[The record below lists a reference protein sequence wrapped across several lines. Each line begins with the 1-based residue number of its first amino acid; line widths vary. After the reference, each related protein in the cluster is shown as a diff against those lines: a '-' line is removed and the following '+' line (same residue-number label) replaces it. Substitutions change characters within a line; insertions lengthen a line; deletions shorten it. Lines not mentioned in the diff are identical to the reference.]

1 MANRYP
7 LVINNSTSLVGE
19 LPTGDSLNLANSG
32 IFDGISTGANTQV
45 LTSTG
50 TQVRW
55 QRAADVF
62 LNDNQTLLN
71 KTLSS
76 CTFNA
81 SLNTLINVANASLI
95 NSSIDINGTEV
106 SLGGSITIPD
116 TNDNTVYSISVADGV
131 NAEQK
136 RIRLTAGGS
145 GSGVQDIFLVAGYNT
160 SITRSANDTLT
171 IAAGLTQLRAP
182 DTSPYIEGQITILG
196 SGGTRVSQ
204 SSQTITVDSDPF
216 PIGGII
222 MWSGSINSIPSKWA
236 LCNGQITNGFTTPD
250 LRNKFIIG
258 AGDTYTVAS
267 TGGSKDAILVS
278 HQHTGTTGTESQS
291 HTHSGTTGDESRSHT
306 HSGTTEG
313 NSVGHTHS
321 GTTGSES
328 ANHSHTASAG
338 SGGDHS
344 HGGST
349 GGAGSVHAHNFNT
362 GGASNNHTHGYL
374 DRGYNSGSTGK
385 QGGPGW
391 ATQGVY
397 GFDFGRQ
404 TYGVDSGHYHGGTTS
419 YNGGSHSHNISTNS
433 AGSHSHN
440 IGVGN
445 QSANHTHSFTTG
457 GESTSHTH
465 NYTSGNASQT
475 HTHNITTGNSSQS
488 HTHNITVSTQG
499 VDGTDKNLPPYYALA
514 YIIKVQ

>member
-19 LPTGDSLNLANSG
+19 LPTGDSLNLTAAG
-32 IFDGISTGANTQV
+32 IFDGTSTGANSQV

-62 LNDNQTLLN
+62 LSDNQTLLN

-81 SLNTLINVANASLI
+81 SLNTLTNVANSSLI
-95 NSSIDINGTEV
+95 NSSINVNGTNV
-106 SLGGSITIPD
+106 PLGGSITIPD
-116 TNDNTVYSISVADGV
+116 TNDNTIYSVSVADGV
-131 NAEQK
+131 NATQK

-145 GSGVQDIFLVAGYNT
+145 GSGFQDIFLIAGSNVT
-160 SITRSANDTLT
+160 ITRSNNDTLT
-171 IAAGLTQLRAP
+171 IGSGLTQLRAP
-182 DTSPYIEGQITILG
+182 TASPYIEGQITILG

-204 SSQTITVDSDPF
+204 NSQTITIDSDPF

-222 MWSGSINSIPSKWA
+222 MWSGSINAIPTKWA
-236 LCNGQITNGFTTPD
+236 LCDGQVSNGITTPD
-250 LRNKFIIG
+250 LRDRFIIG
-258 AGDTYTVAS
+258 AGNLYSVSS

-291 HTHSGTTGDESRSHT
+291 HTHTGTTGTESQSHT
-306 HSGTTEG
+306 HSGTTG
-313 NSVGHTHS
+313 DNSVGHTHS
-321 GTTGSES
+321 GTTGTES
-328 ANHSHTASAG
+328 DVHSHGG
-338 SGGDHS
+338 STNTTGDHS

-349 GGAGSVHAHNFNT
+349 NGNGSIHAHNFNT
-362 GGASNNHTHGYL
+362 GGESNNHTHTYQ
-374 DRGYNSGSTGK
+374 DRGYNFNVTGK

-391 ATQGVY
+391 AVQGPY
-397 GFDFGRQ
+397 GFDFGRA
-404 TYGVDSGHYHGGTTS
+404 TDGISVGHYHGGITS
-419 YNGGSHSHNISTNS
+419 YNGGSHSHNVTTNTN
-433 AGSHSHN
+433 GSHSHN
-440 IGVGN
+440 VSIGN
-445 QSANHTHSFTTG
+445 QSANHTHNFTTG
-457 GESTSHTH
+457 GISTNHTH
-465 NYTSGNASQT
+465 NFTSGNASQT
-475 HTHNITTGNSSQS
+475 HTHNMTTGNTSQS

>member
-19 LPTGDSLNLANSG
+19 LSVGDSLNLTASG
-32 IFDGISTGANTQV
+32 IYDGISTGANKQV

-50 TQVRW
+50 TEVRW
-55 QRAADVF
+55 ARAADVF
-62 LNDNQTLLN
+62 LTDNQTLLN

-81 SLNTLINVANASLI
+81 SLNSLTNVANASLI
-95 NSSIDINGTEV
+95 NSSISINGTNV
-106 SLGGSITIPD
+106 PLGGSITIPD
-116 TNDNTVYSISVADGV
+116 TNDNTVYGISVADGTAV
-131 NAEQK
+131 TQK

-160 SITRSANDTLT
+160 TITRSGNDTLT
-171 IAAGLTQLRAP
+171 IATGLTQLRAP
-182 DTSPYIEGQITILG
+182 DSSPYIEGQITILG

-204 SSQTITVDSDPF
+204 NLQTITVDSDPF

-222 MWSGSINSIPSKWA
+222 MWSGSVNNIPAKWA
-236 LCNGQITNGFTTPD
+236 ICNGDTVNGVVTPD
-250 LRNKFIIG
+250 LRNRFVIG
-258 AGDTYTVAS
+258 AGENYSVNG

-291 HTHSGTTGDESRSHT
+291 HTHTGTTSTESQSHT
-306 HSGTTEG
+306 HSGNTG
-313 NSVGHTHS
+313 DNSVGHTHS
-321 GTTGSES
+321 GTTGTES
-328 ANHSHTASAG
+328 AT
-338 SGGDHS
+338 HS

-349 GGAGSVHAHNFNT
+349 NTAGSHSHNGNSSSASANHSHNFNT
-362 GGASNNHTHGYL
+362 GGASNNHTHGYQ
-374 DRGYNSGSTGK
+374 DRGYNSGTTGK

-397 GFDFGRQ
+397 GFDFGR
-404 TYGVDSGHYHGGTTS
+404 TTDGVSAGHFHGGTTA
-419 YNGGSHSHNISTNS
+419 GADASHSHNISTFSN
-433 AGSHSHN
+433 GDHSHN
-440 IGVGN
+440 VSIGN
-445 QSANHTHSFTTG
+445 QSANHTHTFTTG
-457 GESTSHTH
+457 GVSTNHTH
-465 NYTSGNASQT
+465 AFTSGNASQT
-475 HTHNITTGNSSQS
+475 HTHNITTGNTSQS

-499 VDGTDKNLPPYYALA
+499 IDGTDKNLPPYYALA

>member
-19 LPTGDSLNLANSG
+19 LPVGDSLNLSTSG
-32 IFDGISTGANTQV
+32 IFDGISTGANSQV

-81 SLNTLINVANASLI
+81 SLNTLINVANPSLI
-95 NSSIDINGTEV
+95 NSSIEINGTDV
-106 SLGGSITIPD
+106 PLGGSITIPD
-116 TNDNTVYSISVADGV
+116 TNDNTIYSISVSDGV
-131 NAEQK
+131 NNLQK

-160 SITRSANDTLT
+160 TITRSGNDTLT
-171 IAAGLTQLRAP
+171 IATGLTQLRAP

-222 MWSGSINSIPSKWA
+222 MWSGSTNAIPAKWA
-236 LCNGQITNGFTTPD
+236 LCDGNTINGVTTPD
-250 LRNKFIIG
+250 LRDRFIIG
-258 AGDTYTVAS
+258 AGQNYNVGS
-267 TGGSKDAILVS
+267 TGGSKDAVVIT

-291 HTHSGTTGDESRSHT
+291 HTHSGTTGTESQSHT
-306 HSGTTEG
+306 HSGTTG
-313 NSVGHTHS
+313 NNSVGHTHS
-321 GTTGSES
+321 GTTGTQS
-328 ANHSHTASAG
+328 ANHGH
-338 SGGDHS
+338 SGNTSNTGDHA
-344 HGGST
+344 HGG
-349 GGAGSVHAHNFNT
+349 
-362 GGASNNHTHGYL
+362 
-374 DRGYNSGSTGK
+374 NSGAANAPHSHPVSVGN
-385 QGGPGW
+385 G
-391 ATQGVY
+391 
-397 GFDFGRQ
+397 
-404 TYGVDSGHYHGGTTS
+404 
-419 YNGGSHSHNISTNS
+419 GGSHSHPYSDRTKQFNSAPKDGSGNPVLQTPNINDISKTTGNADINHSHPANANASNATHSHPVSTS
-433 AGSHSHN
+433 PAGSHSHTVS
-440 IGVGN
+440 IGSN
-445 QSANHTHSFTTG
+445 DANHTHSFNTG
-457 GESTSHTH
+457 GESSSHTH
-465 NYTSGNASQT
+465 TITTGNTSQT
-475 HTHNITTGNSSQS
+475 HTHNITTGNTSVT
-488 HTHNITVSTQG
+488 HTHNITVSTEG
-499 VDGTDKNLPPYYALA
+499 IDGTDKNLPPYYALA